1 VHGGGADDWAR
12 ASGCQTPPRRPAA
25 AAATRLA
32 AAAAGTPRH
41 AQNIA
46 VFPILAD
53 VVEVKTGSWSTTH
66 WSNDFI
72 RLNGWLR
79 TCFAQLITPLDI
91 DGIGQ
96 NWEESNKTGQIRL
109 SGFRLIYWLQR
120 LL

>member
-1 VHGGGADDWAR
+1 MHILTTPAGHCFELPAHTHFLLFRKLRPGGYPREGAR
-12 ASGCQTPPRRPAA
+12 S
-25 AAATRLA
+25 
-32 AAAAGTPRH
+32 
-41 AQNIA
+41 IA

-53 VVEVKTGSWSTTH
+53 VVEVKTGSWSTDH

-96 NWEESNKTGQIRL
+96 IWEESNMSRIGSPATVEQETSYFWSRRGRL
-109 SGFRLIYWLQR
+109 
-120 LL
+120 